1 MADRKLNLTH
11 RQDEVRHVFFIKSS
25 PLRNIF
31 SFATW
36 YISTYI
42 YISIYV
48 VKSKKQRRGMARK
61 KKRRRRDKANGWKYD
76 ERGGTRGKRY
86 EVLWTF
92 NKAHAKLLARCLRFH
107 CAVFACVETTDAANV
122 LRCGVEGGHRGR
134 FVEFLHETQEWIMA
148 RCKQSSTRPP
158 NCNFLCLILV
168 TRMKEIQQIY
178 MYTRTWTVRFFCIP
192 RHFIFSK
199 KYFWPFLSSPLI
211 FFFFFLISL
220 FSIFSK
226 GLLLFRIGGLARS
239 NYLCSK
245 KKNVGFSSRSSNCF
259 LPITIL
265 QVI

>member
-1 MADRKLNLTH
+1 
-11 RQDEVRHVFFIKSS
+11 
-25 PLRNIF
+25 
-31 SFATW
+31 
-36 YISTYI
+36 
-42 YISIYV
+42 
-48 VKSKKQRRGMARK
+48 MARK

-168 TRMKEIQQIY
+168 TRMKEIQRIY
-178 MYTRTWTVRFFCIP
+178 VCIHIRGLFAFSAFLAILFF
-192 RHFIFSK
+192 RKSTFGHF
-199 KYFWPFLSSPLI
+199 FLLPLS
-211 FFFFFLISL
+211 FFFFLISL

>member
-1 MADRKLNLTH
+1 
-11 RQDEVRHVFFIKSS
+11 
-25 PLRNIF
+25 
-31 SFATW
+31 
-36 YISTYI
+36 
-42 YISIYV
+42 
-48 VKSKKQRRGMARK
+48 MARKK

-168 TRMKEIQQIY
+168 TRMKEIQRIY
-178 MYTRTWTVRFFCIP
+178 VCIHVRGLFAFSAFLAILFF
-192 RHFIFSK
+192 RKSTFGHF
-199 KYFWPFLSSPLI
+199 FLLPLS

-245 KKNVGFSSRSSNCF
+245 KKMSVF
-259 LPITIL
+259 LLVRPIVFFQL
-265 QVI
+265 QFYKLFKLF

>member
-42 YISIYV
+42 YIYI
-48 VKSKKQRRGMARK
+48 RRKIQKAEKGNGTK
-61 KKRRRRDKANGWKYD
+61 KKKKKVQRDKANGWKYD
-76 ERGGTRGKRY
+76 EREGTRGKRY

-168 TRMKEIQQIY
+168 TRMKEIQRIY
-178 MYTRTWTVRFFCIP
+178 VCIHIRGLFAFSAFLAILFF
-192 RHFIFSK
+192 RKSTFGHF
-199 KYFWPFLSSPLI
+199 FLLPLS
-211 FFFFFLISL
+211 FFFFFNL
-220 FSIFSK
+220 FV
-226 GLLLFRIGGLARS
+226 L
-239 NYLCSK
+239 Y
-245 KKNVGFSSRSSNCF
+245 F
-259 LPITIL
+259 L
-265 QVI
+265 